1 MKKILISIVILISS
15 FALFAAPRYTADYYK
30 SDPVSYLN
38 KSLTLHITSAKP
50 SSYAEMDGY
59 VSFMC
64 YTAYKNELA
73 GIAWVYVPSGKAK
86 SFSRKYGEVKD
97 KNVIGGNAKSFCSK
111 AAKVKM
117 VELNNEYVFILQ

>member
-1 MKKILISIVILISS
+1 MKKILISVVLFISYI
-15 FALFAAPRYTADYYK
+15 AVFAAPRYTSDYYK
-30 SDPVSYLN
+30 SDPVTNLN

-50 SSYAEMDGY
+50 SSYAEMNGY

-64 YTAYKNELA
+64 YTAYKNELG

-97 KNVIGGNAKSFCSK
+97 KNVIDGNAKSFCSK
-111 AAKVKM
+111 PAKVKM
-117 VELNNEYVFILQ
+117 VELNKEYVFILQ